1 MNEPERIQ
9 WFLRSWRAPCRTV
22 NGSVMVSLNVTV
34 TLSINETVTVSVN
47 DIKHENTNPRTFMQ
61 IAISL

>member
-22 NGSVMVSLNVTV
+22 NVSVMVSLNVTV
-34 TLSINETVTVSVN
+34 TLSINETVTVNVSVSVN
-47 DIKHENTNPRTFMQ
+47 DIKHENTNPRTFM
-61 IAISL
+61 